1 MENADTI
8 TRTSTRQ
15 ADDEPVTETVLRAVA
30 ERKGCSQLQ
39 LPLLYDCIDPDA
51 LNEVIASVEGSSAGG
66 SVVVEFEYAEYVVRV
81 VGTGTV
87 ELRPLQPS
95 AQPVVGLG
103 RAD

>member
-8 TRTSTRQ
+8 TRTSTRR

-51 LNEVIASVEGSSAGG
+51 LNALVASAERSSAGG
-66 SVVVEFEYAEYVVRV
+66 SIVVEFEYAEYAVRV
-81 VGTGTV
+81 VGTRTV
-87 ELRPLQPS
+87 ELRPLHPS
-95 AQPVVGLG
+95 ARPIVELG
-103 RAD
+103 QAD

>member
-15 ADDEPVTETVLRAVA
+15 ADAEPVTETVLRAVA

-51 LNEVIASVEGSSAGG
+51 LNALVASAGG
-66 SVVVEFEYAEYVVRV
+66 PSAGESVVVEFEYAGYVVRV
-81 VGTGTV
+81 IGTGTV
-87 ELRPLQPS
+87 ELRPLRPS
-95 AQPVVGLG
+95 ARPAVELG
-103 RAD
+103 QAD